1 MAKRLFQ
8 GLITYLLLVLGVA
21 LMLIAGYVSFS
32 ESLPFQNQWLDVSI
46 FLFGLFLICL
56 AGMRISEVHRHS

>member
-8 GLITYLLLVLGVA
+8 ELVTYLLLVLGIA

-32 ESLPFQNQWLDVSI
+32 ESLPFKNQWLDLSL

-56 AGMRISEVHRHS
+56 AGMRISETHGR

>member
-1 MAKRLFQ
+1 MAKQLIQ

-21 LMLIAGYVSFS
+21 LMLLAGYVSFS
-32 ESLPFQNQWLDVSI
+32 ESLPFKNQWLDLSL

-56 AGMRISEVHRHS
+56 AGIRISETHGR

>member
-1 MAKRLFQ
+1 MAKQLIQ

-32 ESLPFQNQWLDVSI
+32 ESLPFKNQWLDVAV
-46 FLFGLFLICL
+46 FLFGLFLVCL
-56 AGMRISEVHRHS
+56 AGMRISEAHGR

>member
-1 MAKRLFQ
+1 MAKHL
-8 GLITYLLLVLGVA
+8 LTYLLLVLGSV

-32 ESLPFQNQWLDVSI
+32 ESLPFKNQWLDVSL

-56 AGMRISEVHRHS
+56 AGMRISETHRR

>member
-1 MAKRLFQ
+1 MAKHL
-8 GLITYLLLVLGVA
+8 LTYLLLVLGIV

-32 ESLPFQNQWLDVSI
+32 ESLPFKNQWLDLSL

-56 AGMRISEVHRHS
+56 AGMRISETHGR

>member
-1 MAKRLFQ
+1 MAKQLIQ

-21 LMLIAGYVSFS
+21 LMLLAGYVSFS
-32 ESLPFQNQWLDVSI
+32 ESLPFKNQWLDLSL

-56 AGMRISEVHRHS
+56 AGMRISETHGR